1 MTMTL
6 VGWWFVVGGW
16 WVASHAPT
24 SSSTTNHEPTTISE
38 DIEAMAQ
45 TATPPVSEIL
55 QAKYRGNNARVEEL
69 LKAAPALNIFEAAAT
84 GQTARVR
91 ELLVANPS
99 LVNTYAPDGFHP
111 LGLAAF
117 FGNETTVEA
126 LLQAGADVNQQS
138 REAMKVSALHSAAA
152 ALRPDI
158 AGMLLAK
165 GANPN
170 LRGGAGEA
178 GMTVFHVVA
187 VTGQIDLAEM
197 LLKHGGDVNAKDDA
211 GKTPLAHAVASKK
224 DAMAAWLREH
234 GAR

>member
-6 VGWWFVVGGW
+6 LFMMVM
-16 WVASHAPT
+16 
-24 SSSTTNHEPTTISE
+24 
-38 DIEAMAQ
+38 AMAQ

-55 QAKYRGNNARVEEL
+55 QAKYRGTNARVEQL
-69 LKAAPALNIFEAAAT
+69 LQAAPALNVFEAAAT

-91 ELLVANPS
+91 VLLAANPA
-99 LVNTYAPDGFHP
+99 LVNAYAPDGFHP

-152 ALRPDI
+152 ARRPDI
-158 AGMLLAK
+158 ARMLLAK

-170 LRGGAGEA
+170 LRGEA
-178 GMTVFHVVA
+178 GITVFHEVA
-187 VTGQIDLAEM
+187 ITGQIDLAEM
-197 LLKHGGDVNAKDDA
+197 LLQYGADANAQDDS
-211 GKTPLAHAVASKK
+211 GKTPLAHAVASKRE
-224 DAMAAWLREH
+224 AMAAWLRAH
-234 GAR
+234 GGR

>member
-6 VGWWFVVGGW
+6 LFMMVM
-16 WVASHAPT
+16 
-24 SSSTTNHEPTTISE
+24 
-38 DIEAMAQ
+38 AMPQ

-55 QAKYRGNNARVEEL
+55 QAKYRGNNARVEQL
-69 LKAAPALNIFEAAAT
+69 LQAAPALNVFEAAAT

-91 ELLVANPS
+91 ELLAANPA
-99 LVNTYAPDGFHP
+99 LVNAYAPDGFHP

-152 ALRPDI
+152 ARRPDI
-158 AGMLLAK
+158 ARMLLAK

-170 LRGGAGEA
+170 LRGEA
-178 GMTVFHVVA
+178 GITVFHEVA
-187 VTGQIDLAEM
+187 ITGQIDLAEM
-197 LLKHGGDVNAKDDA
+197 LLQYGADANAQDDS
-211 GKTPLAHAVASKK
+211 GKTPLAHAVASKRE
-224 DAMAAWLREH
+224 AMAAWLRAH
-234 GAR
+234 GGR

>member
-6 VGWWFVVGGW
+6 LFMMVM
-16 WVASHAPT
+16 
-24 SSSTTNHEPTTISE
+24 
-38 DIEAMAQ
+38 AMAQ

-69 LKAAPALNIFEAAAT
+69 LKTGLTLNIFEAAAT

-99 LVNTYAPDGFHP
+99 LVNAYAPDGFHP

-126 LLQAGADVNQQS
+126 LLQGGADVNQQS
-138 REAMKVSALHSAAA
+138 RESMKVSALHSAAA
-152 ALRPDI
+152 ARRPDI
-158 AGMLLAK
+158 AEMLLAK

-170 LRGGAGEA
+170 LRGEA
-178 GMTVFHVVA
+178 GITVFHAVA
-187 VTGQIDLAEM
+187 ITGQIDLAEM
-197 LLKHGGDVNAKDDA
+197 LLKHGADANAQDA
-211 GKTPLAHAVASKK
+211 SGKTPLAHAVASKK

-234 GAR
+234 GGR